1 MAAPVSSSSC
11 STARSQRVSWLS
23 APEAAKIESSVG
35 CHSMEV
41 IGALCHENEATGAGT
56 GVVLIHLERN
66 RIGCKQNEGG
76 IKRKYKFC
84 YLLHLL

>member
-23 APEAAKIESSVG
+23 APEAAKMESSVG

-56 GVVLIHLERN
+56 GVVLTHSEKN
-66 RIGCKQNEGG
+66 G
-76 IKRKYKFC
+76 IEYK
-84 YLLHLL
+84 